1 MTKPSR
7 RFFVVTPV
15 LNGEK
20 YLSEC
25 LASIDA
31 QSCQDWVH
39 IVIDGGSSDRTI
51 EIVQESMRI
60 QNRRRLI
67 QGSDRGLYD
76 AVFKGFAAADAAG
89 GQEDD
94 IYFWLNADDYLA
106 PWAFATIK
114 LAFELY
120 GGGWVTCQ
128 PGRWDAEGRLV
139 LVASNGWY
147 PRWFIAHGWF
157 NFKALGAIQ
166 QESTFF
172 TARMLRKLS
181 SQTVANIRGT
191 RLAGDCILWQ
201 EFARFSPLRVLP
213 TVVGGFRLHGANL
226 STKAM
231 DELAKELRA
240 NGAVLLP
247 KAIGRICR
255 YSYQTVAAIIAM
267 LNTRHPVA
275 APK

>member
-20 YLSEC
+20 YLSHC

-39 IVIDGGSSDRTI
+39 IIVDGGSSDRTV
-51 EIVQESMRI
+51 EIVRHSILTQT
-60 QNRRRLI
+60 RRRII
-67 QGSDRGLYD
+67 QGTDRGLYD
-76 AVFKGFAAADAAG
+76 ALFKGFAAADAEG
-89 GQEDD
+89 GSDDD

-114 LAFELY
+114 LAFDIY
-120 GGGWVTCQ
+120 GGEWVTGQ

-139 LVASNGWY
+139 LLVPNGWY

-157 NFKALGAIQ
+157 NFKGLGAIQ

-172 TARMLRKLS
+172 TARLLRKLS
-181 SQTVANIRGT
+181 SEAVAAIRAS
-191 RLAGDCILWQ
+191 RLAGDCILWC
-201 EFARFSPLRVLP
+201 EFARFSSLRALP
-213 TVVGGFRLHGANL
+213 TMVGGFRLHGENL
-226 STKAM
+226 STIGL
-231 DELAKELRA
+231 DRLAKELRA

-247 KAIGRICR
+247 TALGRACR
-255 YSYQTVAAIIAM
+255 LSYQIIAAIVAVLKARRPIA
-267 LNTRHPVA
+267 TPR
-275 APK
+275 